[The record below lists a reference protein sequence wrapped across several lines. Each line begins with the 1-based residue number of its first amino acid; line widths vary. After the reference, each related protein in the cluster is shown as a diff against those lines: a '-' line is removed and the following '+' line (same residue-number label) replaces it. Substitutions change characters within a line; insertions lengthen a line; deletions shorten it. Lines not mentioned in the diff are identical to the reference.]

1 MTPFS
6 QKVFSFLDVS
16 LRQDLN
22 GGKKSTK
29 WSKFVSV
36 SESPFLI
43 YRQDKLDLEQQ
54 PERETEVEG
63 QVLCR
68 TQKVKR
74 QDLQVNWK
82 GLFFC
87 FCFRENHGCTQGRF
101 SSHYLSRW
109 PSCGLNWLSVCWC
122 SGSKSPWKLGLK
134 SFSVYQFTASKFWES
149 WELHRLCLLP
159 FFQMSLDHFKPLR
172 RAQNSFGYFK
182 WDVCLRYFVSLR
194 YTIVC
199 LCRTPGVIE
208 KMFSG
213 PFQAIHCTSIFGGQA
228 WLRYC

>member
-22 GGKKSTK
+22 GGEKSTK
-29 WSKFVSV
+29 WSKFVRKVSV
-36 SESPFLI
+36 SESPFLN

-82 GLFFC
+82 GLFFFVFVLEKTMDALKVASVRITYLDDPHVVWTGC
-87 FCFRENHGCTQGRF
+87 LSADAVAVKVPESLVSNHLVFINSQRASFGKAGNYTD
-101 SSHYLSRW
+101 
-109 PSCGLNWLSVCWC
+109 SVCYPF
-122 SGSKSPWKLGLK
+122 SKWASTTSNHWDEHRTVLVI
-134 SFSVYQFTASKFWES
+134 SNEMSVCAI
-149 WELHRLCLLP
+149 L
-159 FFQMSLDHFKPLR
+159 SLWGTL
-172 RAQNSFGYFK
+172 
-182 WDVCLRYFVSLR
+182 
-194 YTIVC
+194 
-199 LCRTPGVIE
+199 
-208 KMFSG
+208 
-213 PFQAIHCTSIFGGQA
+213 
-228 WLRYC
+228 

>member
-1 MTPFS
+1 MGGKNLPNG
-6 QKVFSFLDVS
+6 VS
-16 LRQDLN
+16 L
-22 GGKKSTK
+22 
-29 WSKFVSV
+29 SV

-149 WELHRLCLLP
+149 WELHRLSVCYP
-159 FFQMSLDHFKPLR
+159 FSKWASTTSNHWDEHRTVLVISNEMS
-172 RAQNSFGYFK
+172 
-182 WDVCLRYFVSLR
+182 VCAILSLWG
-194 YTIVC
+194 T
-199 LCRTPGVIE
+199 L
-208 KMFSG
+208 
-213 PFQAIHCTSIFGGQA
+213 
-228 WLRYC
+228 